1 MDVKTLCLGVLTLRD
16 MTGYEIK
23 KHFEQSFA
31 HFFVA
36 GYGSIYPAL
45 SELTR
50 AGLVSCQDVAQDKR
64 PDKKVYRITDA
75 GRGQL
80 ATALAQT
87 PPRHKVR
94 SEFLVLMYF
103 AHLMTPERLAQVLDE
118 RVRDIDGMLEC
129 IDNAFE
135 DQGQRSPSHDLV
147 AGLGHVTLRAQR
159 DYIRANRDRWLE
171 SAQADEAPLSKV
183 G

>member
-45 SELTR
+45 GELTR
-50 AGLVSCQDVAQDKR
+50 LRLVICQDVAQAKR
-64 PDKKVYRITDA
+64 PDKKVYSITDA
-75 GRGQL
+75 GRAQL
-80 ATALAQT
+80 AAALAET

-94 SEFLVLMYF
+94 SEFLVLLYF
-103 AHLMTPERLAQVLDE
+103 AHLMTAERLAEVLDE
-118 RVRDIDGMLEC
+118 RVRDIDRMLEC
-129 IDNAFE
+129 IDDAFE
-135 DQGQRSPSHDLV
+135 DPRQRSPSHDLA
-147 AGLGHVTLRAQR
+147 AGLGHATLRAQR
-159 DYIRANRDRWLE
+159 DYILENRDRWLE
-171 SAQADEAPLSKV
+171 SAHADEMPLSKA

>member
-45 SELTR
+45 SDLTR
-50 AGLVSCQDVAQDKR
+50 MATVDCQDVAQTKR
-64 PDKKVYRITDA
+64 PDKKVYSITAA
-75 GRGQL
+75 GREQL
-80 ATALAQT
+80 AEALART

-103 AHLMTPERLAQVLDE
+103 AHLMTPERLAEVLDE
-118 RVRDIDGMLEC
+118 RVRDIDGMLAC
-129 IDNAFE
+129 IDSAFE

-159 DYIRANRDRWLE
+159 DYISNNRDRWLE
-171 SAQADEAPLSKV
+171 SAQAVEAPMSKA

>member
-1 MDVKTLCLGVLTLRD
+1 MDVKTLCLGVLTLCD

-50 AGLVSCQDVAQDKR
+50 VGMVSCQDVAQDKR
-64 PDKKVYRITDA
+64 PDKKVYSITEA
-75 GRGQL
+75 GRAQL
-80 ATALAQT
+80 GVALAQT

-103 AHLMTPERLAQVLDE
+103 AHLMTVERLAEVLDE
-118 RVRDIDGMLEC
+118 RVRDIDGMLAC

-147 AGLGHVTLRAQR
+147 AGLGHVTLSAQR
-159 DYIRANRDRWLE
+159 DYILENRDRWLA
-171 SAQADEAPLSKV
+171 SAQADEAPLVKA

>member
-50 AGLVSCQDVAQDKR
+50 AGLVDCEDVAQAKR
-64 PDKKVYRITDA
+64 PDKKVYSITAPGRDA
-75 GRGQL
+75 L
-80 ATALAQT
+80 AATLAQT

-103 AHLMTPERLAQVLDE
+103 AHLLTPERLAEVLDE
-118 RVRDIDGMLEC
+118 RVRDIDGMLAC
-129 IDNAFE
+129 IDDAFE
-135 DQGQRSPSHDLV
+135 DQGQRSPSHELV
-147 AGLGHVTLRAQR
+147 AGLGHATLTAQR
-159 DYIRANRDRWLE
+159 DYIRENRERWLE
-171 SAQADEAPLSKV
+171 SAQVPLTKA

>member
-45 SELTR
+45 NELTR
-50 AGLVSCQDVAQDKR
+50 ADLVSCQDVAQAKR
-64 PDKKVYRITDA
+64 PDKKVYSITGA
-75 GRGQL
+75 GRAQL
-80 ATALAQT
+80 ATALAET

-94 SEFLVLMYF
+94 SEFLVLLYF
-103 AHLMTPERLAQVLDE
+103 AHLMTRERLAEVLDE

-129 IDNAFE
+129 MDKAFE
-135 DQGQRSPSHDLV
+135 GDDQRSPSQDLV
-147 AGLGHVTLRAQR
+147 TGLGHATLKAQR
-159 DYIRANRDRWLE
+159 DFIIENRERWVD
-171 SAQADEAPLSKV
+171 SAQSHEVPLSRA